1 MIRLFASLS
10 LILFTAAFGIAQKT
24 LLQSGPMVGYSE
36 MREVLLWVQTKQSAK
51 VQIAYWETTQP
62 NQKMMT
68 DAVSTQKQTAFTAKL
83 IADQVQPGK
92 SYNYQLLLND
102 KPVELGYPAT
112 FQSQTLWQWRTDAP
126 DFKIALGSCAYVNE
140 PPYDR
145 PGNPYGGDYQIFTSI
160 YQLRPDVMLWLG
172 DNTYLREADWYTRTG
187 ILHRY
192 THARS
197 LAELQP
203 LLASTHHYAIW
214 DDHDFGPDNS
224 DRSFLHK
231 DKTLEAFQ
239 LFWGNPSY
247 GINGNPGITSFFQF
261 NDVDFFL
268 LDNRY
273 HRSPD
278 LRTTGVSEMI
288 GKEQLEWLIDG
299 LVNSKAPFKMI
310 AIGGQVL
317 STAAVHEN
325 YIHFYAEE
333 RDYLLKRIEEENIK
347 NVIFL
352 TGDRHH
358 TELSQMV
365 NNKGN
370 TIFDLTVSPL
380 TSGAS
385 TNVETSNLLRVEGT
399 LVQQRNFG
407 WLEFSGTRA
416 ERTLTM
422 RIFDANGK
430 ELWNRSIRSQS

>member
-1 MIRLFASLS
+1 MIRLFAVLS
-10 LILFTAAFGIAQKT
+10 LTLFSIAAGIAQKA

-51 VQIAYWETTQP
+51 VQIAYWEPTQP

-68 DAVSTQKQTAFTAKL
+68 DAVATQKQTAFTAKL

-92 SYNYQLLLND
+92 RYNYQLLLND

-112 FQSQTLWQWRTDAP
+112 FQSQPLWQWRTDAP

-145 PGNPYGGDYQIFTSI
+145 PGNPYGGDYHIFTSI
-160 YQLRPDVMLWLG
+160 YQMQPDVMLWLG
-172 DNTYLREADWYTRTG
+172 DNVYLREADWYTRTG

-192 THARS
+192 THSRS
-197 LAELQP
+197 LPELQP

-231 DKTLEAFQ
+231 DKTFEAFQ

-247 GINGNPGITSFFQF
+247 GINSKPGITSFFQF
-261 NDVDFFL
+261 NDIDFFL

-278 LRTTGVSEMI
+278 LRITGESELL
-288 GKEQLEWLIDG
+288 GEEQLEWLIDG

-358 TELSQMV
+358 TELSQLV

-380 TSGAS
+380 TSGTS
-385 TNVETSNLLRVEGT
+385 TNVETTNLLRVEGT

-407 WLEFSGTRA
+407 WLEFSGKRS
-416 ERTLTM
+416 ERILTM

-430 ELWNRSIRSQS
+430 ELWNRSIRSQP

>member
-36 MREVLLWVQTKQSAK
+36 MREVLLWVQTKQGAK

-83 IADQVQPGK
+83 IADRVQPGK
-92 SYNYQLLLND
+92 RYNYQLLLND
-102 KPVELGYPAT
+102 KPVELSYPAT

-197 LAELQP
+197 LTELQP

-416 ERTLTM
+416 ERTLIM

-430 ELWNRSIRSQS
+430 ELWNRSIRSQP

>member
-36 MREVLLWVQTKQSAK
+36 MREVLLWVQTKQGAK

-92 SYNYQLLLND
+92 RYNYQLLLND
-102 KPVELGYPAT
+102 KPVELSYPAT

-197 LAELQP
+197 LTELQP

-416 ERTLTM
+416 ERTLIM

-430 ELWNRSIRSQS
+430 ELWNRSIRSQP

>member
-1 MIRLFASLS
+1 MIRLFAVLS
-10 LILFTAAFGIAQKT
+10 LTLFSIAAGIAQKA

-51 VQIAYWETTQP
+51 VQIAYWEPTQP

-68 DAVSTQKQTAFTAKL
+68 DAVATQKQTAFTAKL

-92 SYNYQLLLND
+92 RYNYQLLLND

-112 FQSQTLWQWRTDAP
+112 FQSQPLWQWRTDAP

-145 PGNPYGGDYQIFTSI
+145 PGNPYGGDYQVFTSI
-160 YQLRPDVMLWLG
+160 YQMQPDIMLWLG
-172 DNTYLREADWYTRTG
+172 DNVYLREADWYTRTG

-192 THARS
+192 THSRS
-197 LAELQP
+197 LPELQP

-231 DKTLEAFQ
+231 DKTFEAFQ

-247 GINGNPGITSFFQF
+247 GINSKPGITSFFQF
-261 NDVDFFL
+261 NDIDFFL

-278 LRTTGVSEMI
+278 LRITGESELL
-288 GKEQLEWLIDG
+288 GEEQLEWLIDG

-358 TELSQMV
+358 TELSQLV

-380 TSGAS
+380 TSGTS
-385 TNVETSNLLRVEGT
+385 TNVETTNLLRVEGT

-407 WLEFSGTRA
+407 WLEFSGKHS
-416 ERTLTM
+416 ERILTM

-430 ELWNRSIRSQS
+430 ELWNRSIRSQP